1 VKIIASFLDYIR
13 DSDSYAIIVTHMA
26 REILKYSDV
35 RVDGIEAQGLDKDYN
50 LIVDRT
56 PKINY
61 FAKSTPELI
70 LKRMYEKSDG
80 KLKEIYGEM
89 LEKFNS

>member
-1 VKIIASFLDYIR
+1 
-13 DSDSYAIIVTHMA
+13 M
-26 REILKYSDV
+26 
-35 RVDGIEAQGLDKDYN
+35 DGIEAQGLDKDYN